1 MGSLRWRRT
10 IKNEI
15 NHDDN
20 ISGRGYT
27 DDHVLYSS
35 SSTDIESVSI
45 SLANFEKSVHGW
57 LKSPEVE
64 SRKSVVHCF

>member
-20 ISGRGYT
+20 ISVRGYT

-35 SSTDIESVSI
+35 SSTEIEPVSI
-45 SLANFEKSVHGW
+45 SLANFEKC
-57 LKSPEVE
+57 LKKVGAWMVE
-64 SRKSVVHCF
+64 NCLKMNQEKA